1 MPHLTPAQKSDF
13 KENGCLTIR
22 EALMPEQ
29 VKAAQDALWEG
40 IEADRDDP
48 DTWVEAGPSGPAPGG
63 HPAIR
68 ATVHDSP
75 LFAMMEEMVGQDQL
89 NPGSAGPALVYPSSD
104 KDWSLPGRG
113 HLDGY
118 YTPTNG
124 VAEGTVGYMTINVTI
139 YVEDIDAKGGCFTYW
154 PGSHNIAY
162 EFFKTRSLLSV
173 QGGVS
178 SDVFPDGKFPEG
190 QQFVGRAGDAIFWH
204 GQLFHT
210 GSKNIN
216 RNIRMALIGRFSR
229 KDSND
234 IRFETND
241 DQWAHWEGIN

>member
-1 MPHLTPAQKSDF
+1 
-13 KENGCLTIR
+13 
-22 EALMPEQ
+22 
-29 VKAAQDALWEG
+29 
-40 IEADRDDP
+40 
-48 DTWVEAGPSGPAPGG
+48 
-63 HPAIR
+63 
-68 ATVHDSP
+68 
-75 LFAMMEEMVGQDQL
+75 MMEEMVGHGQL
-89 NPGSAGPALVYPSSD
+89 RPSSAGPAFVYPSKD
-104 KDWSLPGRG
+104 KDWSLPTRG

-154 PGSHNIAY
+154 PGSHKVAHEY
-162 EFFKTRSLLSV
+162 FKTHSLLSV

-178 SDVFPDGKFPEG
+178 SDVFAEGTFPEG
-190 QQFVGRAGDAIFWH
+190 QQFVGKAGDAIFWH
-204 GQLFHT
+204 GQLFHS
-210 GSKNIN
+210 GSKNVN

-241 DQWAHWEGIN
+241 DQWATWEGIN

>member
-1 MPHLTPAQKSDF
+1 MPHLSPEQKAYF
-13 KENGCLTIR
+13 KENGCLVIR
-22 EALMPEQ
+22 NALTPEQ
-29 VKAAQDALWEG
+29 VHAAQDTVWAS
-40 IEADRDDP
+40 IDADRNTP
-48 DTWVEAGPSGPAPGG
+48 ETWVEAGPRCPVSGND
-63 HPAIR
+63 PAIY
-68 ATVHDSP
+68 ATVHETP
-75 LFAMMEEMVGQDQL
+75 LFAMMEEMVGHGQL
-89 NPGSAGPALVYPSSD
+89 RPSSAGPAFVYPSKD
-104 KDWSLPGRG
+104 KDWSLPTRG

-154 PGSHNIAY
+154 PGSHKVAHEY
-162 EFFKTRSLLSV
+162 FTTHSLLSV

-178 SDVFPDGKFPEG
+178 SDVFAEGTFPEG
-190 QQFVGRAGDAIFWH
+190 QQFVGKAGDAIFWH

-210 GSKNIN
+210 GSKNVN

-234 IRFETND
+234 ICFETND
-241 DQWAHWEGIN
+241 DQWATWEGIN